1 MFAVQKHAKPV
12 EAARCGNALKQRAK
26 AKPLL
31 LRKCFAW
38 VTVPLGQPLQ
48 WTGT

>member
-1 MFAVQKHAKPV
+1 MFAVLRLARPV
-12 EAARCGNALKQRAK
+12 EAVKCGNALKQRAK

-48 WTGT
+48 